1 MGWGGRGINYIGTGS
16 GVFKY
21 DYRHTQ
27 SIVSKRCCVQ
37 TAASIRRDGERGGE
51 CVTAAYSQGAGADL
65 EKKKKDKPKIK
76 HSSGVRGVGVGYLV
90 NLFKL
95 TIISTHLAGI
105 R

>member
-1 MGWGGRGINYIGTGS
+1 MGFSSTIIDTHRVLYQRGVAFKLLPALEGTG
-16 GVFKY
+16 
-21 DYRHTQ
+21 
-27 SIVSKRCCVQ
+27 
-37 TAASIRRDGERGGE
+37 RGGE

-65 EKKKKDKPKIK
+65 EKKKDKPKIK